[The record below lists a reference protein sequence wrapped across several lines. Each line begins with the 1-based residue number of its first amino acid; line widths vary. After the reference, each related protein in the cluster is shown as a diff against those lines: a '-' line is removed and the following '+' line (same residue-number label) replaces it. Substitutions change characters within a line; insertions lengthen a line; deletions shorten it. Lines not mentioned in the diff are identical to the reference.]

1 MSHFP
6 KHFVYS
12 SHPAI
17 TGDRSQEPD
26 SQTDNLPPCIR
37 RVWKEGFDEKVRQ
50 PLPIE
55 NHWLLKIM
63 TLKVSREA
71 IGERQQGRAD
81 EAWVAKMDRRR
92 DGNRKN

>member
-1 MSHFP
+1 MSNFP

-12 SHPAI
+12 SHPTI
-17 TGDRSQEPD
+17 TGDRSQVPD
-26 SQTDNLPPCIR
+26 SHNNLPPCIR
-37 RVWKEGFDEKVRQ
+37 RVPKEGFDEKVRQ
-50 PLPIE
+50 PLAIE

-71 IGERQQGRAD
+71 KGARQQGRAD
-81 EAWVAKMDRRR
+81 EAGVAKMDRRR